1 MAVKVTDPPGQIDV
15 VDAAIVTAGT
25 GAGVTVIVIPALV
38 AVVGVAQTAFD
49 VNTTVTTSL
58 LFSVEV
64 VKVGLLVPALV
75 PFTRH

>member
-1 MAVKVTDPPGQIDV
+1 MAVKVTNPPGQIDV
-15 VDAAIVTAGT
+15 VDAAITTEGT

-38 AVVGVAQTAFD
+38 AVVGVAQIALD

-64 VKVGLLVPALV
+64 VKVGLFVPALV